1 MILGKFPQGKSLQ
14 VEALLS
20 KPSPQSSPDSRVDC
34 ILGGSDICQD
44 SVNSIKNHV
53 RKAVS
58 NTGPKP
64 PNPESNTK
72 ISFWESETSNLDRPH
87 DDALIVTLNI
97 AGYEV
102 PKLMIDT
109 GSSVDLIFYNTL
121 KGMEID
127 DYEIIGQKANLVGFS
142 GETAT
147 SLGTI
152 KLPVI
157 AGGIM
162 KMTNLVV
169 IDRPSPFHAIL
180 GRPWIHKMKA
190 VASTY
195 HQCVKF
201 PTPEGIATVHGSQ
214 KISRICYLGG
224 FEILKK
230 SPQ

>member
-20 KPSPQSSPDSRVDC
+20 KPSHQSNPDSRVDC

-53 RKAVS
+53 RKDVS

-127 DYEIIGQKANLVGFS
+127 DY
-142 GETAT
+142 
-147 SLGTI
+147 
-152 KLPVI
+152 
-157 AGGIM
+157 
-162 KMTNLVV
+162 
-169 IDRPSPFHAIL
+169 
-180 GRPWIHKMKA
+180 
-190 VASTY
+190 
-195 HQCVKF
+195 
-201 PTPEGIATVHGSQ
+201 
-214 KISRICYLGG
+214 
-224 FEILKK
+224 
-230 SPQ
+230 